1 MRDGDVVKF
10 RDGAPAAGGTC
21 AHPLEPDAAL
31 ETLLGRPAASPIRTS
46 PGCSSPTLRDAPA
59 PRATASLSRAPAT
72 RHAGA
77 TGELSRWIKLAG
89 AAVVTASLLTACTS
103 GGADPPASGSTPAAP
118 SADSPVQTPG
128 QDSETPDLARVVGKQ
143 GGAYRGSR
151 QPPTGD
157 KAESKLWFQDGRWWA
172 LMVNANTRITQIY
185 RLDGDKQA
193 WEDTG
198 VFVDDRLDARGDA
211 LWDGQK
217 LYVATSTAYLSE
229 WQQPPTDDAVQGGSA
244 LLLRFSYLPI
254 EKSYRLD
261 PGFPTL
267 IRAGS
272 SESINLGKDS
282 TGQLWVTYTRLGKVF
297 VNRTTGA
304 DESWGEPF
312 VLPSPAATVDADD
325 TSALVAFGG
334 RQVGV
339 LWSNQRERAFYFA
352 MHDDTAADDAWRTEV
367 AYGQHVGGCARG
379 CANDHISL
387 RALPDGR
394 LFAAIKTANRLPN
407 QPFIV
412 LLDRDRRGWASHV
425 AGTVNETH
433 TRPLVVLDDEK
444 RLLHLFT
451 VVPEVGGA
459 VYYKTTN
466 VDRIAFEPGL
476 GVPFISGGGAI
487 NNPTSTKQAVDSKT
501 GLVVLA
507 ADSSTG
513 HYWYNTLP
521 PR

>member
-1 MRDGDVVKF
+1 MV
-10 RDGAPAAGGTC
+10 
-21 AHPLEPDAAL
+21 
-31 ETLLGRPAASPIRTS
+31 
-46 PGCSSPTLRDAPA
+46 
-59 PRATASLSRAPAT
+59 
-72 RHAGA
+72 
-77 TGELSRWIKLAG
+77 
-89 AAVVTASLLTACTS
+89 
-103 GGADPPASGSTPAAP
+103 
-118 SADSPVQTPG
+118 G
-128 QDSETPDLARVVGKQ
+128 QL
-143 GGAYRGSR
+143 GGAYPVSLR
-151 QPPTGD
+151 PPTGD

-172 LMVNANTRITQIY
+172 LMFENITRTTRIY
-185 RLDGDKQA
+185 RLDGDTQV
-193 WEDTG
+193 WVDTN
-198 VFVDDRLDARGDA
+198 VVVDDRFHARGDA

-217 LYVATSTAYLSE
+217 LYVATSTVYVSE
-229 WQQPPTDDAVQGGSA
+229 WQHPPTDDAVQAGSA
-244 LLLRFSYLPI
+244 LLLRFTYLPL

-267 IRAGS
+267 VRAGS

-304 DESWGEPF
+304 DDLWGEPF
-312 VLPSPAATVDADD
+312 VLPSPAATVDLDD

-339 LWSNQRERAFYFA
+339 LWSNQKQRAFYFA
-352 MHDDTAADDAWRTEV
+352 VHDDTAADDAWRVEL

-394 LFAAIKTANRLPN
+394 LFAAVKTANRLPN

-412 LLDRDRRGWASHV
+412 VLDRDRRGWASHV
-425 AGTVNETH
+425 AGTVSETH
-433 TRPLVVLDDEK
+433 TRPLVLLDDEK
-444 RLLHLFT
+444 GLLHLFT

-459 VYYKTTN
+459 IYYKTTA

-476 GVPFISGGGAI
+476 GVPFISGGRAI
-487 NNPTSTKQAVDSKT
+487 NNPTSTKQTVDSKT

-507 ADSSTG
+507 ADASSS
-513 HYWYNTLP
+513 HYWWNTVP
-521 PR
+521 AR